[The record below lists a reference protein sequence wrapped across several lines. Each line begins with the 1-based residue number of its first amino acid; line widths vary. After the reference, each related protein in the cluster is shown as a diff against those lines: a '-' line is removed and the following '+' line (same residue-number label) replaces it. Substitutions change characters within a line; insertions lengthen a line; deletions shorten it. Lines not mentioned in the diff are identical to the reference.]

1 MLFCALPFS
10 TQGFSDP
17 GVSKGVLTREHWREV
32 AIVNPETWTTVSP
45 VGTETWTNISPSGDE
60 SWVDISTRII

>member
-1 MLFCALPFS
+1 MLFCNLPFA
-10 TQGFSDP
+10 TQGFNDESSQ
-17 GVSKGVLTREHWREV
+17 GFAREHWREV